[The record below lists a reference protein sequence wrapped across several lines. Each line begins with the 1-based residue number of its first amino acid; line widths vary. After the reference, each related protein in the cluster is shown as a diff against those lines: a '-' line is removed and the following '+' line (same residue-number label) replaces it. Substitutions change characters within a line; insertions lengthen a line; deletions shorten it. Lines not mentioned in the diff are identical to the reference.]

1 MYPPH
6 KINITMRIIIIAL
19 LSCIASSLYA
29 QFELPKE
36 LIEPAP
42 DSNYLLISGEN
53 GVLDYTHKDSLGFS
67 QNLTS
72 DININVCN
80 DTCEYKSLSS
90 AFAFASQ
97 YSTVHDSL
105 NGRKTVTISIK
116 RNSDNTPTVINEV
129 LKVRSK
135 NYSNII
141 LTSAGDSV
149 IWECNNQTGHRMIVE
164 YSTIFE
170 MNNLNIIGRNSSNT
184 DFLLFRRGIGGFA
197 INTKSS
203 NFKTAYTLAFE
214 GSLVTVNLD
223 AFKCKTGFSLDQS
236 SVYMLS
242 STIDS
247 CETGIVLNG
256 NSNPFFAS
264 SETPRYINHGLML
277 SESSGYI
284 VIGNSDFSR
293 NGTPDSTDIYFDT
306 NAISFVSYENPPSA
320 GVGTNITP
328 NKITDRGC
336 IIINGE
342 PVPDFA
348 TTDQVSDTIRT
359 ILNINTPPGDTLFA
373 AFDPSTGNFTYLNLV
388 ASDTLFSASP
398 LTGDGTVGDP
408 ISIDQNGATTGQALV
423 WDGAG
428 WTPGSVL
435 SESYVQ
441 QQISDSIANLDL
453 LTIPIDS
460 AYYVSKSGNDT
471 TAIPGN
477 RGKPWRHGELAI
489 QQAKTNKNKTIF
501 LPGNYTFE
509 DNPNADIVWSA
520 GKVIN
525 TSGYNNIQI
534 NGGLTGIDDTDDSN
548 EFRMFDFTSDSSGVL
563 NLKADFL
570 SIEGTLGTSRMVIT
584 ENSTTTLNINVDSI
598 YMLGPDLTYTA
609 MIGSALNTYINSRV
623 IKAGVRDIFPIILGD
638 PNEQKTLQYNIG
650 ELTILDGGGISG
662 ISKQVFNFDG
672 RSSIGNV
679 TGNIDFYS
687 KIDRLNTD
695 SLDNGVLNKGIF
707 CVFPASGTRQIID
720 SKIKFDIGNW
730 SSRNAGSQQQFS
742 LSGGGVADQTF
753 AGEFSLS
760 TGNLRNLDT
769 DVNIGNIA
777 SNAVALFYASD
788 GGDIDSTTFNFNIGK
803 GEFKNGPIVYM
814 TGVNIANNT
823 VFKVHCD
830 ECIHRDSSIVYYS
843 KNYTQDATSRVEF
856 SGNYLVTKTGLPCI
870 YSAEDLYLNNCK
882 LENDGVSNIIDS
894 PVPITVYVSGAWN
907 VSGSPV
913 GANVTIVRITEFG
926 NADTW
931 LKPQMED
938 GNNVEVNAPGQVLTL
953 NIEGLAMSNTNTV
966 PAQASQ
972 VIAHGTSNSVSGSQN
987 AVISSD
993 ASFTSYD
1000 PTFTFPST
1008 LADKNAIVSST
1019 GGYVLRDA
1027 LTTRYNAILGVTS
1040 SDVTDGTHNVLISTR
1055 YGRHRNVDYTVG
1067 LLGSTNAYV
1076 DNAVHHGADTDDLSG
1091 TVFTNVGAGQT
1102 TTLVRLN
1109 EHTVNNGNDTF
1120 LVASIPLDTINK
1132 LYTVTLTG
1140 QLVVNTAGSGGYV
1153 VAGGVGEQ
1161 TVDIF
1166 SCDGS
1171 TVTPGVF
1178 ASTVNWQQ
1186 FKDGSFS
1193 GPVNGRFFFLNFTGA
1208 NMEIWCDA
1216 GDQPISGTP
1225 SVIRSFIKI
1234 EMLETKV
1241 D

>member
-90 AFAFASQ
+90 AFTFASQ

-129 LKVRSK
+129 LNVKSK

-184 DFLLFRRGIGGFA
+184 DFLLFRRSSGGVVL
-197 INTKSS
+197 NLNVS
-203 NFKTAYTLAFE
+203 NFKTGYLLGAE
-214 GSLVTVNLD
+214 GSLVAVFMN
-223 AFKCKTGFSLDQS
+223 AYNCQTGFYLDQS
-236 SVYMLS
+236 SVYLFGAE
-242 STIDS
+242 IDN
-247 CETGIVLNG
+247 CQTGIEMNG
-256 NSNPFFAS
+256 NA
-264 SETPRYINHGLML
+264 TPYLYNCTTPNYGNYGIRLRSPN
-277 SESSGYI
+277 GYI
-284 VIGNSDFSR
+284 SIARGDFSR
-293 NGTPDSTDIYFDT
+293 SGTPDSTDIYFDT
-306 NAISFVSYENPPSA
+306 DGVAFVSYSQPLN

-348 TTDQVSDTIRT
+348 TTDQVSDTVRT
-359 ILNINTPPGDTLFA
+359 ILNINTPPADTLFA

-388 ASDTLFSASP
+388 ASDTLFSTSP
-398 LTGDGTVGDP
+398 LAGDGTVGNP
-408 ISIDQNGATTGQALV
+408 ITIDQNGATTGQALV
-423 WDGAG
+423 WDGAS
-428 WTPGSVL
+428 WAP
-435 SESYVQ
+435 
-441 QQISDSIANLDL
+441 DSIAGDGNGIISALPSGGVTINMGTSNGLEIIRDQAYSTVDAITLDNPSSSSGAGGN
-453 LTIPIDS
+453 IAIRM
-460 AYYVSKSGNDT
+460 KSGASGNVVQDARISPNGFYINND
-471 TAIPGN
+471 
-477 RGKPWRHGELAI
+477 
-489 QQAKTNKNKTIF
+489 
-501 LPGNYTFE
+501 
-509 DNPNADIVWSA
+509 
-520 GKVIN
+520 
-525 TSGYNNIQI
+525 
-534 NGGLTGIDDTDDSN
+534 DDSN
-548 EFRMFDFTSDSSGVL
+548 RSF
-563 NLKADFL
+563 
-570 SIEGTLGTSRMVIT
+570 IWQI
-584 ENSTTTLNINVDSI
+584 
-598 YMLGPDLTYTA
+598 
-609 MIGSALNTYINSRV
+609 
-623 IKAGVRDIFPIILGD
+623 
-638 PNEQKTLQYNIG
+638 
-650 ELTILDGGGISG
+650 
-662 ISKQVFNFDG
+662 DG
-672 RSSIGNV
+672 RSLGPSQFRAKLEMSPEGGLVYQDTRNVLSSYATLGLQYAGNYNSNILTNDRSIPDV
-679 TGNIDFYS
+679 
-687 KIDRLNTD
+687 
-695 SLDNGVLNKGIF
+695 
-707 CVFPASGTRQIID
+707 
-720 SKIKFDIGNW
+720 
-730 SSRNAGSQQQFS
+730 
-742 LSGGGVADQTF
+742 GGVKALVSDT
-753 AGEFSLS
+753 ATVLRSELS
-760 TGNLRNLDT
+760 
-769 DVNIGNIA
+769 
-777 SNAVALFYASD
+777 
-788 GGDIDSTTFNFNIGK
+788 
-803 GEFKNGPIVYM
+803 
-814 TGVNIANNT
+814 
-823 VFKVHCD
+823 
-830 ECIHRDSSIVYYS
+830 
-843 KNYTQDATSRVEF
+843 
-856 SGNYLVTKTGLPCI
+856 
-870 YSAEDLYLNNCK
+870 
-882 LENDGVSNIIDS
+882 
-894 PVPITVYVSGAWN
+894 
-907 VSGSPV
+907 
-913 GANVTIVRITEFG
+913 
-926 NADTW
+926 W

-938 GNNVEVNAPGQVLTL
+938 GNNVEVNAPGQVLTI

-1008 LADKNAIVSST
+1008 LADKNAVISST

-1027 LTTRYNAILGVTS
+1027 LTTRYNSIIGVTS

-1076 DNAVHHGADTDDLSG
+1076 DNAIHHGADTDDLSG

-1132 LYTVTLTG
+1132 LYTVTMTG

-1186 FKDGSFS
+1186 FKNGSFS

-1225 SVIRSFIKI
+1225 SVIRSFVKI